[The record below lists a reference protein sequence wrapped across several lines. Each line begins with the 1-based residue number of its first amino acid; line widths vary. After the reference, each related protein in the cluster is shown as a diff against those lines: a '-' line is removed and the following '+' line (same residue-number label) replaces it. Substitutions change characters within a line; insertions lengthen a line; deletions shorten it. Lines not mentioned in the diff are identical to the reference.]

1 LSDLVSRLSHTSNL
15 QRGSEKCMFEKLMN
29 NTQGDGELD
38 LISTQSDSGGRGISS
53 HVEWAGTDIG
63 LDPELYAEN
72 SSADC

>member
-1 LSDLVSRLSHTSNL
+1 
-15 QRGSEKCMFEKLMN
+15 MFEKLMN